1 MQEYKI
7 FLKKQIEGLL
17 FISDK
22 PMSPSEISKW
32 LKIDERE
39 VIEIL
44 EILEKEYRDRGINLY
59 KINGKYEF
67 GTSLEVATLVSRF
80 LEEKREKLSK
90 PALETLAI
98 IAYHQPITKAEIE
111 ALRGVRSDGII
122 YQLLEKGLIKVVGK
136 KDTVGKP
143 LLYGISEK
151 FYKYFVIEDERQLKI
166 FED

>member
-1 MQEYKI
+1 MQEYKN
-7 FLKKQIEGLL
+7 FLKKQIESLL

-22 PMSPSEISKW
+22 PMTPSEISKW

-44 EILEKEYRDRGINLY
+44 EILEEEYKDRGINLY

-67 GTSLEVATLVSRF
+67 GTSPEVASLISRF

-90 PALETLAI
+90 SALETLAI

-111 ALRGVRSDGII
+111 ALRGVKSDRVI
-122 YQLLEKGLIKVVGK
+122 YQLLEKGLIKVVGR
-136 KDTVGKP
+136 KDTVGRP
-143 LLYGISEK
+143 LLYGISEN
-151 FYKYFVIEDERQLKI
+151 FYKYFIIEDERQLKI